1 MARQKASVKLL
12 FTATCEHLK
21 EEIEVNTIP
30 QFITNFKY
38 VENWGS
44 SKKVA
49 SLIPND
55 AKNVNDF
62 FTAVRK
68 LSDIGFQP
76 KKFHDLWTKHNMED
90 LTDYHLTALGVADD
104 PAKEDKNA
112 N

>member
-38 VENWGS
+38 VENWAA

-49 SLIPND
+49 SIIPND
-55 AKNVNDF
+55 ATNVNAF
-62 FTAVRK
+62 FAAVRK
-68 LSDIGFQP
+68 LSDSGFQP
-76 KKFHDLWTKHNMED
+76 KKFHELWTKHEMEE
-90 LTDYHLTALGVADD
+90 LTDYHLTALGVSDE
-104 PAKEDKNA
+104 PNKEK
-112 N
+112 